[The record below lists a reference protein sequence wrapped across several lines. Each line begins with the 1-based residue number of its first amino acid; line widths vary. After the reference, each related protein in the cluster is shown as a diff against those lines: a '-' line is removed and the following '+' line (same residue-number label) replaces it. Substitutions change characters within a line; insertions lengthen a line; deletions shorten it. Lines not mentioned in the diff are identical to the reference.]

1 MLRYGKTVLLVSM
14 ILGVIVSLFSI
25 GMSAFLVDAPVSLIN
40 LAGFIAYLIVGTA
53 IFRVSPMWPEELNWK
68 WYLICLLWGGCAS
81 VGVVSVIGSP
91 ISTVL
96 KRLNL
101 MFFEAALGGA
111 YPEEI
116 SKLLG
121 VALILIVSQRF
132 SRPWHGFV
140 VGGMVGL
147 GFEAFE
153 NIVYG
158 SFGAMIDPNS
168 DVDGALSVWGY
179 RTVAGPGLHMCLT
192 AISGLAIGYAIYL
205 ADIPMRKRLAYM
217 FGGLGWCCHRALRH
231 IPVVLGALRPPNQNR
246 R

>member
-96 KRLNL
+96 KRL
-101 MFFEAALGGA
+101 
-111 YPEEI
+111 
-116 SKLLG
+116 
-121 VALILIVSQRF
+121 V
-132 SRPWHGFV
+132 
-140 VGGMVGL
+140 
-147 GFEAFE
+147 
-153 NIVYG
+153 
-158 SFGAMIDPNS
+158 
-168 DVDGALSVWGY
+168 
-179 RTVAGPGLHMCLT
+179 
-192 AISGLAIGYAIYL
+192 
-205 ADIPMRKRLAYM
+205 
-217 FGGLGWCCHRALRH
+217 
-231 IPVVLGALRPPNQNR
+231 
-246 R
+246 